1 MPNNADGYAA
11 TLLTIALSPNR
22 EEYARPLS
30 NQEYYRLE
38 ERVRESNAYRTIGDL
53 FGEDISGLMLR
64 LDVSEEEAY
73 RIFTLLNRDVHLSY
87 AIENF
92 AAKSTGIVS
101 KFDSEYPHRLTA
113 RMRKMAPVFYYRTVN
128 AELIRKPAFAIMVIC
143 GVKTT
148 AEAREG
154 VETIVKK
161 ATELGY
167 AILTGGELGV
177 SRVAANAVLE
187 CGGNLIDVL
196 GGGFYEHMQN
206 EMIAELLKQNRCA
219 LLSLEHPE
227 AMFTISHAIARNK
240 VIFSLADAAI
250 VINTDNKRG
259 EIDALQNHYC
269 DWIYAWSGS
278 GLNHQLISRGA
289 TPVAELRSIDIAAL
303 SRHWKASESEQI
315 SMFDSL

>member
-22 EEYARPLS
+22 EEYARPLG

-38 ERVRESNAYRTIGDL
+38 ERVRESRAYRSVGDL

-64 LDVSEEEAY
+64 LDISEEEAY
-73 RIFTLLNRDVHLSY
+73 RIFTLLNRGVHLSY

-92 AAKSTGIVS
+92 AARNTGVVS
-101 KFDSEYPHRLTA
+101 RFDPEYPHRLTT
-113 RMRKMAPVFYYRTVN
+113 RMRNMAPVFYYRAGN
-128 AELIRKPAFAIMVIC
+128 AELVQKSAIAILGIS

-154 VETIVKK
+154 VETIVRK
-161 ATELGY
+161 ATETGY

-177 SRVAANAVLE
+177 SRVAANAALE
-187 CGGNLIDVL
+187 CGGSLIDVV

-206 EMIAELLKQNRCA
+206 ETIRELMEQKRCL

-278 GLNHQLISRGA
+278 GLNRQLISRGA
-289 TPVAELRSIDIAAL
+289 TPVADLRGMDIAAL
-303 SRHWKASESEQI
+303 SRHWKASETEQI
-315 SMFDSL
+315 SMFD